1 MTLSWHSLSHA
12 LEIFQ
17 ETKMSDKD
25 SMKLEVTGDALKVC
39 SLDSPQID
47 YYYLYHRCTT
57 EYDEQNT

>member
-17 ETKMSDKD
+17 ENKMGSKD

-39 SLDSPQID
+39 SID
-47 YYYLYHRCTT
+47 VPPS
-57 EYDEQNT
+57 